1 MRKTS
6 FWGTPVVLVS
16 ALFASCGFFG
26 GSYAG
31 YSPGVVGSV
40 KFDFSG
46 AKAVAELEDSP
57 SRAAVTGD
65 ELGNIVKILE
75 DGSFETAI
83 TFEGVDM
90 SYMPFGK
97 FSVQTVL
104 KSPVSDDVLVVF
116 GETIRLGEEWDAET
130 QRYKTSLLGGLIYV
144 RPDGTALD
152 ILKVRDDAEND
163 WDNYIS
169 LQRDTVVFDGSGNL
183 YFVGYTPWDKGA
195 SAIYK
200 FDPLSSTLTQMVAA
214 AELTSYNGFQITSD
228 GYWILAQG
236 WRAGSSFLRAIPIS
250 NPDNFVNIY
259 YSSDS
264 GYQWW
269 VYDDNSGLIYY
280 LLAGDNPGCYTSSKA
295 GGFKDRTYIGK
306 YIGGNPYDWFVNFF
320 DGKIEAEELL
330 DKMNNSCAW
339 DIEFR
344 YAGYKDAEA
353 LEYIKNNDS
362 EREYI
367 KNFLSSNNYWDFYNL
382 HNYLYIKGTD
392 KNFQDLGFSYYDDFI
407 SYTSYSPYSPY
418 GFSDFF
424 ATEKGVY
431 AHFWS
436 YMANNLCV
444 IQITDENGN
453 LVERTSKISFPEG
466 KRLDLQKYDDQI
478 VLRYAL
484 TDSSGYE
491 TGFHRL
497 YTVDLDT
504 GEIINRCENV
514 ANGDRLEI
522 TSYSVGADNLYF
534 SAVRGTTIEN
544 HVVNL
549 ITNQSNPLSAITRKV
564 VAFYAF

>member
-6 FWGTPVVLVS
+6 FWGTAVVLVS

-26 GSYAG
+26 GSYVD
-31 YSPGVVGSV
+31 SFNPSGVVGSV

-46 AKAVAELEDSP
+46 AKAVAELEDSS

-83 TFEGVDM
+83 TFEGFDM
-90 SYMPFGK
+90 KYMPL
-97 FSVQTVL
+97 VQTVL
-104 KSPVSDDVLVVF
+104 KSPVSDDVFVVF
-116 GETIRLGEEWDAET
+116 NDTIRLGDEWDAET
-130 QRYKTSLLGGLIYV
+130 QSYKNLTLGALIFV

-152 ILKVRDDAEND
+152 ILKTRDDSEYWWN
-163 WDNYIS
+163 NYIR
-169 LQRDTVVFDGSGNL
+169 LRPDTVVFDGSGNL
-183 YFVGYTPWDKGA
+183 YFAGYDDGIAGT
-195 SAIYK
+195 IYK

-214 AELTSYNGFQITSD
+214 VEETNYSKIQITSD
-228 GYWILAQG
+228 GSWILAQG
-236 WRAGSSFLRAIPIS
+236 SRGSSGFLRAIPIS

-259 YSSDS
+259 YSSYY

-280 LLAGDNPGCYTSSKA
+280 LLTGDNPGCYTSSKA
-295 GGFKDRTYIGK
+295 GGFTDRTYRGK

-330 DKMNNSCAW
+330 DKINNFCAW

-344 YAGYKDAEA
+344 CAGYKDAEA
-353 LEYIKNNDS
+353 LEYIKNNDD
-362 EREYI
+362 EKEYI
-367 KNFLSSNNYWDFYNL
+367 KNLLSSNDYYISWGFY
-382 HNYLYIKGTD
+382 NYLYIKGTD

-407 SYTSYSPYSPY
+407 SYTSYHGSEGDR

-453 LVERTSKISFPEG
+453 LVERTTKISFPDG
-466 KRLDLQKYDDQI
+466 ARLDLQKYDDQI

-484 TDSSGYE
+484 TDSGGYE

-497 YTVDLDT
+497 YSVDMDT